1 MPNLGEV
8 RDTRAQNFNNE
19 VETKESVNLIHVFHL
34 YIYIYICVCVHAHT
48 ATVLE
53 FFSMIVVK
61 KIKL

>member
-34 YIYIYICVCVHAHT
+34 YIYIYICVCVCAR
-48 ATVLE
+48 AYSDGFRI
-53 FFSMIVVK
+53 FFYDSC
-61 KIKL
+61 